1 MDYYLVFHNWGH
13 SYYRLLSSND
23 DLWLH
28 IVFHVI
34 LIIVPISF
42 SFVLMVFLFK
52 FIFKILKKKVTKNI
66 PVGFSDNQDLP
77 TSILP
82 FIVKL
87 SFKKQII
94 LCIGSLAILPVTYA
108 SLELPKRIINEAIN
122 AENFSK
128 KAISLS
134 VNQPD
139 YLLFLCAL
147 FLLVIIA
154 SAVIKYLVNIY
165 RGIVAESLIRTLR
178 EDTYRKYRMAK
189 KPSRAIIPILVQEVE
204 PVGGFSGDSFSLPI
218 LQGGTAL
225 TIILFMMVQ
234 NIALGIAAITLL
246 PVQMLVIPYFQRKIN
261 HYVRERVLVARSLS
275 NSINRHEHAEEEAV
289 NNHFNTLHDLRM
301 KIFKKKYLMKSTNN
315 LLMNL
320 TPFFFYTIGGF
331 LVIKNELSLGAL
343 IASLASYKDMA
354 SSIRELFSY
363 YQRLQDVKIRY
374 GEIYKY
380 ANEELI
386 A

>member
-23 DLWLH
+23 DLWIH

-42 SFVLMVFLFK
+42 SFVLIVFLFK
-52 FIFKILKKKVTKNI
+52 LAFVFLKKKITKDI
-66 PVGFSDNQDLP
+66 PVKINDSQGTP
-77 TSILP
+77 TSIFS
-82 FIVKL
+82 FITKL
-87 SFKKQII
+87 SFEKQVV
-94 LCIGSLAILPVTYA
+94 LCIGSLAILPITYA

-154 SAVIKYLVNIY
+154 SAVVKYWVNIY
-165 RGIVAESLIRTLR
+165 RGVVAESLTRALRLSVYKKYKIAGKPDRTVV
-178 EDTYRKYRMAK
+178 
-189 KPSRAIIPILVQEVE
+189 PILIQEVE
-204 PVGGFSGDSFSLPI
+204 PIGGFSGDSFSLPI

-225 TIILFMMVQ
+225 TIISFMMIQ

-246 PVQMLVIPYFQRKIN
+246 PVQMLVIPYFQKKIN
-261 HYVRERVLVARSLS
+261 HHIRERVLAARELS
-275 NSINRHEHAEEEAV
+275 NSFDKHSCVKEVIIN
-289 NNHFNTLHDLRM
+289 NNFNSLHDLRI
-301 KIFKKKYLMKSTNN
+301 KISKQKYLMKSINN

-363 YQRLQDVKIRY
+363 YQRLQDVEIRY

-380 ANEELI
+380 INNKI
-386 A
+386 AT